1 MITSDFTFG
10 ELMAKDN
17 YTKSVKDGII
27 KGKKYFVSY
36 EPFLKSFAVL
46 AEDGWTYY
54 LNEDEINKI
63 FYSTSELRELLIE
76 KIFI

>member
-17 YTKSVKDGII
+17 YTKYVKDGII
-27 KGKKYFVSY
+27 KGKKYFVSH
-36 EPFLKSFAVL
+36 EPFVKSFAVL

-63 FYSTSELRELLIE
+63 FYSTSELRDLLIE
-76 KIFI
+76 KILI